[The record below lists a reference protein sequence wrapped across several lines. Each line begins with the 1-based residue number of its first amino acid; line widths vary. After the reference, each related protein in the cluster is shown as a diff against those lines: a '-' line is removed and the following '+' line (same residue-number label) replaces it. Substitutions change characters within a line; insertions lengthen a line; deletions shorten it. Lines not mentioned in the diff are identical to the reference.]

1 MHGND
6 DVIEEP
12 LYPGTSKS
20 AEGFLAEKV
29 FQQAR
34 DEGCQVV
41 VNWQD
46 GDWSSAKS
54 ILTSF
59 PSAQIMHCAGHVGH
73 AHSHQLNDL
82 KTKKTFT
89 KAFKDKHVKKHTA
102 ITSVT
107 CCCAKGKHR
116 AGCGCVTEGFIRNA
130 RISHFLVCIP
140 AEKDHTV
147 YAQRM
152 RELGQYHVRAF
163 KLAWRVVLIPPNSY
177 LFLRQM

>member
-12 LYPGTSKS
+12 LYPGTLKS

-29 FQQAR
+29 FQQAC

-46 GDWSSAKS
+46 GDSSSAKS

-59 PSAQIMHCAGHVGH
+59 PSAQIMHCAGYVGC

-82 KTKKTFT
+82 KTKKTFI
-89 KAFKDKHVKKHTA
+89 KAF
-102 ITSVT
+102 
-107 CCCAKGKHR
+107 
-116 AGCGCVTEGFIRNA
+116 N
-130 RISHFLVCIP
+130 
-140 AEKDHTV
+140 
-147 YAQRM
+147 
-152 RELGQYHVRAF
+152 
-163 KLAWRVVLIPPNSY
+163 VV
-177 LFLRQM
+177 